1 MCGDR
6 EMSKLK
12 VERNLQEGTLTID
25 GIEFDKEQTKAID
38 DFLDC
43 FAKKLEKDVTKK
55 ILKDVFNP
63 SLCGDLGEFC
73 GTGWIYD
80 IDEANAIFK
89 EHGLDLEVEE

>member
-1 MCGDR
+1 
-6 EMSKLK
+6 MSKLK

-25 GIEFDKEQTKAID
+25 GIEFDKEQTRAIN
-38 DFLDC
+38 DFLYC
-43 FAKKLEKDVTKK
+43 FAKKIEKDVTKK

-80 IDEANAIFK
+80 IDEAYAIFK
-89 EHGLDLEVEE
+89 AYGVEVEE